1 MLFGGLTKQQQVVHH
16 VKSWKTVTMET
27 RCKFRYLCPLSAAY
41 RKKKCVLI
49 EMKKLKDDSH
59 LALLSL
65 KKYLLN
71 TVRCWVNYNFSASA
85 SHKIY
90 KTGGMRNHF

>member
-1 MLFGGLTKQQQVVHH
+1 MLKAEKQLLWKPDANLDICVHSLLH
-16 VKSWKTVTMET
+16 IE
-27 RCKFRYLCPLSAAY
+27 
-41 RKKKCVLI
+41 KKKCVLI

-71 TVRCWVNYNFSASA
+71 TVRC
-85 SHKIY
+85 
-90 KTGGMRNHF
+90 